1 MTAMLLNPQIMPVSA
16 ICVEGHTTVPVS
28 GRIATLARFE
38 WGAMSRANDP
48 DCRVGLFCSGTEENG
63 RHQECQLG
71 IAGWFSGS
79 PDEMRIY
86 DTGDGGVLGEHSRGH
101 RGIAY
106 TLKCQDC
113 GRSVTLM
120 IPDLRDRIVAEH
132 EHGCGELNV

>member
-1 MTAMLLNPQIMPVSA
+1 
-16 ICVEGHTTVPVS
+16 
-28 GRIATLARFE
+28 
-38 WGAMSRANDP
+38 MSRANDP
-48 DCRVGLFCSGTEENG
+48 DCRVGLFCSGTEESG
-63 RHQECQLG
+63 RHQERQLG

-106 TLKCQDC
+106 TLKCPDC